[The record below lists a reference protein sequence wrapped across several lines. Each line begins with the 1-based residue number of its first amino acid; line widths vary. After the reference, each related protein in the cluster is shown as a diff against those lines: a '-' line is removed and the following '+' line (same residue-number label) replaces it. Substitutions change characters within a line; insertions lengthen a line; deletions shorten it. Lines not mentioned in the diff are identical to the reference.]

1 MGAETDIPRIR
12 RDIQILPAQTGN
24 QSVYIVQDDL
34 GLCPADLTLM
44 EDSLVTLAVIGTK
57 KTIRE
62 VQADLVRLS
71 GGSLISTD
79 EIHALIRKFD
89 DLFLLETPRYHQ
101 TRRALM
107 LEYNTLLTRESRL
120 AGTVYPDMPDELR
133 ALLETVIGHDRPDV
147 TIRDRTVAI
156 VAPHIDLN
164 VAKPT
169 YGQAYRYW
177 PDTPPERI
185 VMLGTGHSMSQDYF
199 SLTFKDYQTP
209 LGPLRT
215 DRETVA
221 MLKSRLGGGVAYTDF
236 AHKNEHS
243 LEMQSIFIRHL
254 IGDRDIPVIP
264 ILCGSFAE
272 LLTSVERAADFIQ
285 VAGFFAALKEII
297 RKPGVFTV
305 VGVDLSH
312 IGPKFG
318 HRKSARSMERDAQAH
333 DRQLISTLTRVDPK
347 AFWHELRHIRDRF
360 NVCGA
365 SSLATFLECAGP
377 VEGELLEYRMVHEAP
392 TDSAVGCAAMVFRK
406 KDVDPTIEGSTHAI

>member
-1 MGAETDIPRIR
+1 
-12 RDIQILPAQTGN
+12 
-24 QSVYIVQDDL
+24 
-34 GLCPADLTLM
+34 M

-57 KTIRE
+57 KTVRE
-62 VQADLVRLS
+62 VQADLIRLS
-71 GGSLISTD
+71 GGSYISTD
-79 EIHALIRKFD
+79 DIHALIQKFD

-107 LEYNTLLTRESRL
+107 LEYNSLLTRESRL
-120 AGTVYPDMPDELR
+120 AGTVYPDRPDELR
-133 ALLETVIGHDRPDV
+133 ALLETVIGPEKPDSS
-147 TIRDRTVAI
+147 IRDRTVAI

-164 VAKPT
+164 VANPT
-169 YGQAYRYW
+169 YGHAYRCW
-177 PDTPPERI
+177 PVKQPQRI

-215 DRETVA
+215 DRDTVGI
-221 MLKSRLGGGVAYTDF
+221 LKSRLGGGVAYTDF

-243 LEMQSIFIRHL
+243 LEMQSIFIRYL

-272 LLTSVERAADFIQ
+272 FLTSVERAADFIQ
-285 VAGFFAALKEII
+285 VAGFVAALKEII
-297 RKPGVFTV
+297 QTPGVLTV

-333 DRQLISTLTRVDPK
+333 DRQLIATLVKADPK
-347 AFWHELRHIRDRF
+347 AFWHELRHCRDRF

-392 TDSAVGCAAMVFRK
+392 TESAVGCAAMVFRK
-406 KDVDPTIEGSTHAI
+406 KDVDPTIEGLTQVI